1 MMQKK
6 SHEDFQKKI
15 SSLQDA
21 VIRYTTAYL
30 KTKIMAK
37 KSSMDKGWELTKQ
50 IEKLSG
56 LSSQTHCVEW
66 KVTDNATL
74 YLPSLSKKTD
84 SGTIYRGRYASSDRE
99 QEGDTWKCW
108 IYTFLFYENGNSFG
122 DNNVEVSDEQET
134 EDCAI
139 RPFHKLPSAE
149 ELYRTIWY
157 TSSDGEL
164 VTPYDLANFGGASIV
179 SNEYDEVTGKGCI
192 KFDRNL
198 TSIGNYAFAYNP
210 NLTSMTIPNSITS
223 IGVHAFR
230 DCHKLTSI
238 NLPSTL
244 GSIGDYIFEG
254 CSSLMSI
261 MLPDGVTSIGYSA
274 FNGCSSL
281 TSINLPSGLTSIGY
295 KAFYVCS
302 SLTSINLPSGVT
314 SIGNFMFAGCS
325 SLTSVNLPD
334 GVTSIGTSAFFACTN
349 LTSITLPDELETI
362 ELLAFANSGLRLI
375 ELPSIMTLG
384 YRAFFGCK
392 DLIVIAFKGTEPPTT
407 NFIGAA
413 SPFLD
418 AGSIIGGS
426 VLLVP
431 EGSVDKYVEAGYPNV
446 YSVADN
452 WAMQVINTLMNGMTT
467 FSDEELLTIEAGKT
481 KINEATDFATV
492 YDEFIKTISIIN
504 LRKAKDADIA
514 QLDNITASLTDKEKA
529 TLQAA
534 IDDCKAQINSAKDKV
549 AADKELELTKAKIE
563 SIVSLYNLNYST
575 LTQAEIDDIASRI
588 LAATDKDTVISEAN
602 AFMYT
607 ERELA
612 KQQMPP
618 NIFDGE
624 NLLRD
629 YLARIDNS
637 LSISEIKSIVQ
648 EAWNYIDSTPKMAIG
663 DISYLLEELTNSDV
677 GIVYNALTDIQL
689 TDAAAIKMPSDAYQ
703 IQCLSTTI
711 HYSRTLPEGVWQCWY
726 EPFQTKV
733 NTEKFDAAEIAG
745 ILYNDKN
752 EPIVCFRKMAN
763 GDMML
768 PNTIYVIRAKEGC
781 SVLNLDPLL
790 LTTLYGKQLTMQSA
804 FDNYVL
810 GGYYG
815 VQPLPFANK
824 EDKTY
829 YGKDWYTLNDKGQFS
844 LRKATDTLKP
854 QRFWLYVTP
863 RTGSNGYYPIKDTSE
878 AKEFIDFTVLGDE
891 ETTGIQEASPKSSP
905 ASAEL
910 STGSWKGV
918 IYDLMGRKVTSIQ
931 KGQIYIVN
939 GKKYV
944 AK

>member
-1 MMQKK
+1 MKKLLLLFALVLTVCGTAMAQSEDLASESAVGTIGTLNGREAMVVDLGGSIGKVAVATRNVGAEKVTDKVVSISFGTSFKLGDANDPEKNGLTDGWYIPSKAELEALQKN
-6 SHEDFQKKI
+6 
-15 SSLQDA
+15 L
-21 VIRYTTAYL
+21 TPN
-30 KTKIMAK
+30 
-37 KSSMDKGWELTKQ
+37 KGL
-50 IEKLSG
+50 
-56 LSSQTHCVEW
+56 HCVEW

-74 YLPSLSKKTD
+74 YLPTWHSSSSTPYY
-84 SGTIYRGRYASSDRE
+84 GYYVTSDRVKE
-99 QEGDTWKCW
+99 DDTWKCW
-108 IYTFLFYENGNSFG
+108 IYFFNFYDSDNTFGGNYF
-122 DNNVEVSDEQET
+122 EKCDEQGT
-134 EDCAI
+134 EGCAI
-139 RPFHKLPSAE
+139 RPFHKLPSVE
-149 ELYRTIWY
+149 ELYRTIYY
-157 TSSDGEL
+157 TSSDGQI
-164 VTPYDLANFGGASIV
+164 VTPNDPTAFGDAQIV
-179 SNEYDEVTGKGCI
+179 SNEYDKEKGMYCI
-192 KFDRNL
+192 TFDRDV
-198 TSIGNYAFAYNP
+198 TIIGQ
-210 NLTSMTIPNSITS
+210 
-223 IGVHAFR
+223 GAFR
-230 DCHKLTSI
+230 
-238 NLPSTL
+238 N
-244 GSIGDYIFEG
+244 
-254 CSSLMSI
+254 
-261 MLPDGVTSIGYSA
+261 
-274 FNGCSSL
+274 CSSL
-281 TSINLPSGLTSIGY
+281 TSIT
-295 KAFYVCS
+295 
-302 SLTSINLPSGVT
+302 LPSGVT
-314 SIGNFMFAGCS
+314 SIGKYAFYECG
-325 SLTSVNLPD
+325 SLTSINMPD

-392 DLIVIAFKGTEPPTT
+392 DLIVIAFKGTEPPTA
-407 NFIGAA
+407 NFMGAA

-481 KINEATDFATV
+481 KISEATDFATV
-492 YDEFIKTISIIN
+492 YDEFIKAISIIN

-514 QLDNITASLTDKEKA
+514 QLDNITASLTDKEKT

-563 SIVSLYNLNYST
+563 SIVSLYNLNYNT

-648 EAWNYIDSTPKMAIG
+648 EAWDYIDSTPKMAIG
-663 DISYLLEELTNSDV
+663 DISYLLELTDSYD

-689 TDAAAIKMPSDAYQ
+689 TDAAAIKMPSDTYQ
-703 IQCLSTTI
+703 IQCLNTTI

-726 EPFQTKV
+726 EPFQTNV

-854 QRFWLYVTP
+854 QRFWLSVTP

-910 STGSWKGV
+910 STGSGKGV

-931 KGQIYIVN
+931 KGQIYIKD
-939 GKKYV
+939 GKKLI
-944 AK
+944 AR

>member
-1 MMQKK
+1 MKK
-6 SHEDFQKKI
+6 LLLLFALVLTVCSTAMAEDGP
-15 SSLQDA
+15 
-21 VIRYTTAYL
+21 
-30 KTKIMAK
+30 AK
-37 KSSMDKGWELTKQ
+37 NE
-50 IEKLSG
+50 
-56 LSSQTHCVEW
+56 
-66 KVTDNATL
+66 
-74 YLPSLSKKTD
+74 
-84 SGTIYRGRYASSDRE
+84 
-99 QEGDTWKCW
+99 
-108 IYTFLFYENGNSFG
+108 
-122 DNNVEVSDEQET
+122 
-134 EDCAI
+134 
-139 RPFHKLPSAE
+139 
-149 ELYRTIWY
+149 IWY
-157 TSSDGEL
+157 TSSNGQIVVPNAEN
-164 VTPYDLANFGGASIV
+164 AFGGAKIV
-179 SNEYDEVTGKGCI
+179 SNEYDKERGMFRITFDGDVECI
-192 KFDRNL
+192 GEGAFDN
-198 TSIGNYAFAYNP
+198 
-210 NLTSMTIPNSITS
+210 
-223 IGVHAFR
+223 
-230 DCHKLTSI
+230 
-238 NLPSTL
+238 
-244 GSIGDYIFEG
+244 
-254 CSSLMSI
+254 
-261 MLPDGVTSIGYSA
+261 
-274 FNGCSSL
+274 CSSL
-281 TSINLPSGLTSIGY
+281 TSIT
-295 KAFYVCS
+295 
-302 SLTSINLPSGVT
+302 LPSGVT
-314 SIGNFMFAGCS
+314 SIGNYAFYECG
-325 SLTSVNLPD
+325 SLTSINMSD

-362 ELLAFANSGLRLI
+362 GGTAFANSGLRSI
-375 ELPSIMTLG
+375 ELPSSFAYFG
-384 YRAFFGCK
+384 GVNAFGGCK
-392 DLIVIAFKGTEPPTT
+392 DLIVIAFKGTEPPTAE
-407 NFIGAA
+407 FEGEL
-413 SPFLD
+413 SPFLG

-431 EGSVDKYVEAGYPNV
+431 EGSVNKYVEAGYLNV
-446 YSVADN
+446 YSMADN
-452 WAMQVINTLMNGMTT
+452 WAIQVINTLMNGMTT

-492 YDEFIKTISIIN
+492 YDEFIKAISIIN

-514 QLDNITASLTDKEKA
+514 QLDNITASLTDKEKT
-529 TLQAA
+529 TLQAT

-563 SIVSLYNLNYST
+563 SIVSLYNLNYNT

-588 LAATDKDTVISEAN
+588 LAATDKDTVISEVN

-612 KQQMPP
+612 KQMLP
-618 NIFDGE
+618 NIFHGE
-624 NLLRD
+624 NFLRD

-637 LSISEIKSIVQ
+637 LSPSEIKSIVQ
-648 EAWNYIDSTPKMAIG
+648 EAWDYIDSIPKMAIG
-663 DISYLLEELTNSDV
+663 DIFYLLEKLTNSDV

-689 TDAAAIKMPSDAYQ
+689 TDAAAIKMPSDTYQ

-726 EPFQTKV
+726 EPFQTNV

-824 EDKTY
+824 EDETH

-910 STGSWKGV
+910 STGSGKGV

-939 GKKYV
+939 GKKFI
-944 AK
+944 AR